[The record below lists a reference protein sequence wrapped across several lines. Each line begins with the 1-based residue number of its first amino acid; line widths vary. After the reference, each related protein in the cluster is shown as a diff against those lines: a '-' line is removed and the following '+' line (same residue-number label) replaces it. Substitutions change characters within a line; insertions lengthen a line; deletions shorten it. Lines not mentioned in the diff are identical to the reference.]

1 MYEECERQLLLKG
14 IGVSADKVLDI
25 AKTIVTVRVDMPQN
39 GELYTKTLF
48 LTEGHQRIKPLFGM
62 NDDEK

>member
-1 MYEECERQLLLKG
+1 MSVDR
-14 IGVSADKVLDI
+14 VLDV
-25 AKTIVTVRVDMPQN
+25 AKTIVTVSEDMPQN

-48 LTEGHQRIKPLFGM
+48 LAENHQRIKPLFDI

>member
-1 MYEECERQLLLKG
+1 M
-14 IGVSADKVLDI
+14 LDV

-48 LTEGHQRIKPLFGM
+48 LTEDHRQIEPLFDITEG
-62 NDDEK
+62 E

>member
-1 MYEECERQLLLKG
+1 MKQ
-14 IGVSADKVLDI
+14 IGMSVDKVLDV

-48 LTEGHQRIKPLFGM
+48 LTEDHQRIKPLFDI
-62 NDDEK
+62 NDNEK

>member
-1 MYEECERQLLLKG
+1 MS
-14 IGVSADKVLDI
+14 VDKVLDV

-39 GELYTKTLF
+39 GEIYTKTLF
-48 LTEGHQRIKPLFGM
+48 LTEGHQRIKPLFDM

>member
-1 MYEECERQLLLKG
+1 MS
-14 IGVSADKVLDI
+14 VDKVLDV
-25 AKTIVTVRVDMPQN
+25 ARTIVTVRVDMPQN

-48 LTEGHQRIKPLFGM
+48 LTEGQQRIKPLFDM